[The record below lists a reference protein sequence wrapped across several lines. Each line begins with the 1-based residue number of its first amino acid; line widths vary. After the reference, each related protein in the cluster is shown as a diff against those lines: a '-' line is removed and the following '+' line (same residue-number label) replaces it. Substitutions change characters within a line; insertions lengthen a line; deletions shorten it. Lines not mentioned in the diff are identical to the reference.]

1 MTSRFSAVVLTCFVA
16 AFACGST
23 SVAHAQTQASCTF
36 HLFTLASSAANPV
49 IYPYGVNDFGT
60 VVGYA
65 DFGSKASP
73 RFRAFIHYSN
83 GSTRYVVPSGA
94 VSSSFGGRNNA
105 GITTGTYY
113 DSNNRTHPFLLNGST
128 ISSYPA
134 PRNSGLG
141 GINKYV
147 SVVGSAIDLNG
158 VQHGFKHY
166 ANGFTTLLDYPG
178 AKGTTA
184 VGVNDSG
191 FVVGWYVDTAG
202 SENGFIYR
210 TGKWAKLDYPNSTI
224 TTELWGIS
232 NKGTIVGITG
242 GPRSFMYS
250 NGSFK
255 LISYKSSPT
264 EVRAIAPGGLV
275 AGRVKL
281 SDGYHGF
288 MAACH

>member
-1 MTSRFSAVVLTCFVA
+1 MSRPRLFSGFAFCLIA
-16 AFACGST
+16 ASCLST
-23 SVAHAQTQASCTF
+23 QIVHAQTQASCTF
-36 HLFTLASSAANPV
+36 HLFTLGSSAWSPV
-49 IYPYGVNDFGT
+49 IYLNGVNDYGT
-60 VVGYA
+60 VVGNA
-65 DFGSKASP
+65 DFGPNASP
-73 RFRAFIHYSN
+73 RFRAFIRYSN
-83 GSTRYVVPSGA
+83 GGTHYVVPTGA
-94 VSSSFGGRNNA
+94 ISSSFGGRNDA

-113 DSNNRTHPFLLNGST
+113 DSSNLSHPFLLNGST
-128 ISSYPA
+128 MSPYPA
-134 PRNSGLG
+134 PRNSGLA

-166 ANGFTTLLDYPG
+166 KNGITTLLDYPG
-178 AKGTTA
+178 AKSTTA

-191 FVVGWYVDTAG
+191 VVVGWYVDTAG

-210 TGKWAKLDYPNSTI
+210 TGKWAKLDYPNSTL

-232 NKGTIVGITG
+232 NNGMIVGMTG

-250 NGSFK
+250 NGTFK
-255 LISYKSSPT
+255 LVSYNSSPT
-264 EVRAIAPGGLV
+264 EVRAVAPGGLL

-288 MAACH
+288 VAACH

>member
-1 MTSRFSAVVLTCFVA
+1 MTSRCFSAFLSCLLTAVVSIC
-16 AFACGST
+16 T
-23 SVAHAQTQASCTF
+23 SAAHAQTQASCTF
-36 HLFTLASSAANPV
+36 HLFTLGSSAASPV

-60 VVGYA
+60 MVGYA

-73 RFRAFIHYSN
+73 RFRAFIHYSS
-83 GSTRYVVPSGA
+83 GGTHYVVPSGA

-105 GITTGTYY
+105 GVTAGTYY
-113 DSNNRTHPFLLNGST
+113 DSNNRTHPFTLYRST
-128 ISSYPA
+128 ISPVPA

-147 SVVGSAIDLNG
+147 SIVGSAFDLNG

-166 ANGFTTLLDYPG
+166 ANGITTLLDYPG

-232 NKGTIVGITG
+232 NNGTIVGMTG
-242 GPRSFMYS
+242 GPRSFLYN
-250 NGSFK
+250 NGTFK

-275 AGRVKL
+275 AGRAKL

-288 MAACH
+288 VAACH